1 MEEGAVAAWRFS
13 VNSGDLAM
21 AQTALGRG
29 GVARQ
34 SDNGMSC
41 TFCFETNKG
50 QTTPDA
56 RAKVPTVDAGAQRTA
71 A

>member
-1 MEEGAVAAWRFS
+1 MEEDAVAAWRFS

-21 AQTALGRG
+21 VRTALGRG

-50 QTTPDA
+50 QTA
-56 RAKVPTVDAGAQRTA
+56 RARHPRLGGSDAHAD
-71 A
+71 